1 MRKTLVNF
9 ALAAVFVAALT
20 VTSNAQT
27 NSNVANVTLN
37 AAVTESL
44 TVALAGGTTQN
55 WTGANALTPGNA
67 VNASASAAVT
77 ATTTWVLQPGR
88 TSVRLF
94 AFFPS
99 TTALTAATPVGS
111 GGVNIPTSAFE
122 VRVGA
127 GAFTPVTQ
135 DNSASG
141 VGVAGSSLVLQTTA
155 ITGANKNGN
164 TNASLT
170 FNINLS
176 SAPMQLLPAD
186 TYTGTLSIMAQAT
199 P

>member
-99 TTALTAATPVGS
+99 TTALTAATPPAS

-122 VRVGA
+122 IQVGA

-135 DNSASG
+135 NNAG
-141 VGVAGSSLVLQTTA
+141 FGVAGSSLLLQTTA

-176 SAPMQLLPAD
+176 SVPMQQLPAD
-186 TYTGTLSIMAQAT
+186 TYTGTLSIQAQAT